1 MISGVCSTITE
12 REREKMA
19 NTVFSSVFLTTLPTR
34 LFNMGVARY
43 PREWTNRFAIVRV
56 ELSRPLIRWG
66 RWGRKRPDSGSF
78 SVLSILPTKM
88 YRSGLRNVHQPD
100 LQIACRRAEFCV
112 SLERSLSVAPAKLRM
127 LESSLRPVKSRSVDF
142 IT

>member
-34 LFNMGVARY
+34 LFNMGVARC
-43 PREWTNRFAIVRV
+43 PR

-66 RWGRKRPDSGSF
+66 HWGRKRPDSGSF

-127 LESSLRPVKSRSVDF
+127 LESLLRPVKSRSVDF